1 MVKIFCDSADLKQM
15 LAMRSCVQ
23 GYTTNPALM
32 RKAGV
37 TDYRAFAH
45 EVVAAIPDLPVSF
58 EVFADEM
65 NEMERQAREIASWGE
80 NVYVKI
86 PVTNTLGES
95 TAQLINTLSGD
106 GVKLNVTAIF
116 TFAQIET
123 VARSLYAATPAIM
136 SIFAGR
142 IADTG
147 TCPDPFF
154 IKARHVK
161 RAQTE
166 ILWASTRELY
176 NIREA
181 ENLCDIIT
189 VTPDMLAKMHLF
201 KHDLAAY
208 SLETV
213 QMFFNDAQIAGYQL

>member
-15 LAMRSCVQ
+15 LAMRTCVQ

-45 EVVAAIPDLPVSF
+45 QVVEAIPDLPVSF
-58 EVFADEM
+58 EVFADEI

-95 TAQLINTLSGD
+95 TARLVSVLSGD

-116 TFAQIET
+116 TFEQIET

-147 TCPDPFF
+147 VCPDPFF

-181 ENLCDIIT
+181 ESLCDIIT
-189 VTPDMLAKMHLF
+189 VTPDMLAKLGLF
-201 KHDLAAY
+201 GRDLAQY

-213 QMFFNDAQIAGYQL
+213 QMFFNDAQAAGYQL